1 MRGLPVRRI
10 ASTALCAALALA
22 LAAPAAVAA
31 DGADQRTRAAS
42 RTPVPGAD
50 ALLAQAGGLGALGTV
65 LTPVTRL
72 LDSVLKADDG
82 QLSADQASRLT
93 DAVEQVLGRLTGTAP
108 QTPATTP
115 ATTLPA
121 PAATTLPA
129 PVPSTLPAPAAST
142 LPAPA
147 TSTLPALPAAP
158 GRAVGTPG
166 QRAAATPADDL
177 RADALAALR
186 KAVDAL
192 AKATASGD
200 ATKVAPAASG
210 VVTGLVDL
218 TAAVLVAGGLPAPD
232 LAGLAALPDVPAS

>member
-31 DGADQRTRAAS
+31 DGAAERTSAAS

-93 DAVEQVLGRLTGTAP
+93 DAVQQVLGRLTGTAP
-108 QTPATTP
+108 QTPAATP

-147 TSTLPALPAAP
+147 TAALPALPAAP
-158 GRAVGTPG
+158 GRAAGTPG
-166 QRAAATPADDL
+166 KRSAAPADDL

-192 AKATASGD
+192 TQATASGD
-200 ATKVAPAASG
+200 AAKVAPAASG
-210 VVTGLVDL
+210 VVKGLVDL

>member
-31 DGADQRTRAAS
+31 DGAGQRTRAAS

-50 ALLAQAGGLGALGTV
+50 ALLAQAGGLGTLGTV

-82 QLSADQASRLT
+82 RLSADQASRLT

-121 PAATTLPA
+121 PAASTLPA
-129 PVPSTLPAPAAST
+129 PVPST

-147 TSTLPALPAAP
+147 TSTLPALPAAL
-158 GRAVGTPG
+158 GRAAGTPG
-166 QRAAATPADDL
+166 QRAAAAPADDL

-200 ATKVAPAASG
+200 AAKVAPAASG
-210 VVTGLVDL
+210 VVHGLVDL